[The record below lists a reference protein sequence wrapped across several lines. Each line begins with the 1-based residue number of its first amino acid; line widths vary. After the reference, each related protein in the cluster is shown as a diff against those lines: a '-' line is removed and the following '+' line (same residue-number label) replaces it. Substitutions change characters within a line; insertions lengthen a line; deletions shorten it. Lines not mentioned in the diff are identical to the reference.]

1 MVVHDRIEEAVRA
14 QREQIGP
21 DLSVM
26 VRLDSQNPPGGEEAV
41 ARFVGERLEGLGA
54 QVEYQWVQPGRPNI
68 IGVLDFGPGP
78 RVMLNAHTDTVPVTA
93 GDRDLLD
100 PVIKDGNLYGRGACD
115 DKGGLLAMLI
125 ACTAAVTMQRDG
137 HGLAGTL
144 ILTGVMGEEASG
156 EGTRHLVEH
165 GPRADFAVVGEPTEL
180 KPVLGHKGSWRKR
193 LTIHGLAA
201 HSSDPRLGANAIYG
215 AAMVALEVEQLNEE
229 LQKTSIPLFGSPAV
243 SANVVHGGKQVIIIA
258 DTCELE
264 IDRRLLPGETH
275 DDAQQEMDGILR
287 RMLDRYPDLAAQ
299 WTDLGMGKKPSVIE
313 SDSVLAMSLKES
325 IRCVTGDDA
334 VDAGFT
340 GGTDM
345 TFLMEAGIPTII
357 FGPGS
362 LTHAHTV
369 NEHVPLH
376 EVEQAARVYLELFDR
391 LGR

>member
-1 MVVHDRIEEAVRA
+1 MHGSIEDAVGAQRDRI
-14 QREQIGP
+14 GL
-21 DLSVM
+21 DLSAL
-26 VRLDSQNPPGGEEAV
+26 VRLDSQNPPGREEAV
-41 ARFVGERLEGLGA
+41 ARFVGERLKELGA
-54 QVEYQWVQPGRPNI
+54 QVDYQWVQPGRPNV

-78 RVMLNAHTDTVPVTA
+78 RVMLNAHTDTVPVTP
-93 GDRDLLD
+93 GDRDLLE

-125 ACTAAVTMQRDG
+125 ACTAAVRMNRDG
-137 HGLAGTL
+137 SGLAGTL
-144 ILTGVMGEEASG
+144 ILAGVMGEEASG

-165 GPRADFAVVGEPTEL
+165 GPLADFAVVGEPTEL

-193 LTIHGLAA
+193 LIIHGRAA

-215 AAMVALEVEQLNEE
+215 AAMVALEVEQLNAA
-229 LQKTSIPLFGSPAV
+229 LQDTATPLFGSPAV

-264 IDRRLLPGETH
+264 IDRRLLPGETD
-275 DDAQQEMDGILR
+275 DDAQVEMDGILR
-287 RMLDRYPDLAAQ
+287 RMLDRYPELTAE
-299 WTDLGMGKKPSVIE
+299 WIDLGMGKKPSVIE

-325 IRCVTGDDA
+325 IQSVTGDD
-334 VDAGFT
+334 VSDTGFS

-345 TFLMEAGIPTII
+345 TFLMEAGVPTII

-362 LTHAHTV
+362 LTQAHSF

-376 EVEQAARVYLELFDR
+376 EIEKAARVYLELFDR

>member
-1 MVVHDRIEEAVRA
+1 MRGDIEDAVGA

-21 DLSVM
+21 DLSSL
-26 VRLDSQNPPGGEEAV
+26 VRLDSQNPPGREEAV
-41 ARFVGERLEGLGA
+41 ARFVGERLEKLGA
-54 QVEYQWVQPGRPNI
+54 QVEYQWVQPGRPNV

-78 RVMLNAHTDTVPVTA
+78 RLMLNAHTDTVPVTS
-93 GDRDLLD
+93 GDRDLLE
-100 PVIKDGNLYGRGACD
+100 PVIKDGNLYGRGTCD

-125 ACTAAVTMQRDG
+125 ACTAAVRMKRDG
-137 HGLAGTL
+137 RGLVGTL
-144 ILTGVMGEEASG
+144 VFAGVMGEEASG
-156 EGTRHLVEH
+156 EGTRHLVKH
-165 GPRADFAVVGEPTEL
+165 GPLADFAVVGEPTEL

-193 LTIHGLAA
+193 LTIHGRAA

-215 AAMVALEVEQLNEE
+215 VAMVALEVEQLNAA
-229 LQKTSIPLFGSPAV
+229 LQNTITPLFGSPAV

-264 IDRRLLPGETH
+264 IDRRLLPGETD
-275 DDAQQEMDGILR
+275 DDAQVEMNGILR
-287 RMLDRYPDLAAQ
+287 RMLDRYPQLTAE
-299 WTDLGMGKKPSVIE
+299 WTDLGMGKKPSIIE
-313 SDSVLAMSLKES
+313 SDSALAMSLKES
-325 IRCVTGDDA
+325 IRSVTGNA
-334 VDAGFT
+334 PADAGFS

-345 TFLMEAGIPTII
+345 TFLMEAGVPTII